1 MTPEEFAEKMRELA
15 GEKNEYGQ
23 YCPDDPERAHGK
35 MDDLMCEVLESLG
48 YGEGVEIFR
57 NTRLWYA

>member
-15 GEKNEYGQ
+15 GD
-23 YCPDDPERAHGK
+23 PDDNGYYWPGDPEAAHHD

-57 NTRLWYA
+57 NTYKWYA

>member
-1 MTPEEFAEKMRELA
+1 MRELA

-23 YCPDDPERAHGK
+23 YCPDDPEYVHGE
-35 MDDLMCEVLESLG
+35 MDDLLCEVLESLG

-57 NTRLWYA
+57 NTYKWYA